1 MTISFFIGI
10 RTVFRTEVSVTHKY
24 SGKTGINQNHPV
36 KTGKYGPPTQ
46 MQCFLWA
53 KMRWKWKLVL
63 QIGPVDTH
71 ICITFQFYTAQYT
84 FTLRKVR
91 PHWRMLTEIKICE
104 WELIVSVLFGN
115 LLRIIAQKISTQK
128 ALRNRSKEVVW
139 EASTHVFLMKGY
151 MWSSIHFS
159 RRLLVVTRN
168 RYLSE

>member
-10 RTVFRTEVSVTHKY
+10 RTVFRTEVSVTRKY

-46 MQCFLWA
+46 MHWFLWA